1 MVKFTTSKNRKEKV
15 QLCPGSDKSTLAKS
29 LNDGSN
35 DQIYST
41 DEYIFDPSELD
52 DAHRYNHRLASEA
65 LKQNISPIIIDNTN
79 TTSWEMKPY
88 VEMGKEAGY
97 DILLIEPQTPWRYK
111 ASELVK
117 RNLHNLPLRRI
128 REMLNHF
135 EHNVSVQSIIEQTKT
150 NIFFLLN
157 KFLINIKQIMNP
169 QTQYEHQKNSM
180 ILLKIQ
186 IYLMMFVMV

>member
-1 MVKFTTSKNRKEKV
+1 
-15 QLCPGSDKSTLAKS
+15 
-29 LNDGSN
+29 
-35 DQIYST
+35 
-41 DEYIFDPSELD
+41 
-52 DAHRYNHRLASEA
+52 
-65 LKQNISPIIIDNTN
+65 
-79 TTSWEMKPY
+79 MKPY

-97 DILLIEPQTPWRYK
+97 DILLIEPQTPWLYK
-111 ASELVK
+111 ARELVK

-169 QTQYEHQKNSM
+169 
-180 ILLKIQ
+180 
-186 IYLMMFVMV
+186 